1 MKDVVYSKDLER
13 YLVVEYEGDTVKRID
28 IERKDPGIAP
38 RGSAIAKAL
47 EKYLATGKDSFS
59 GYKVD
64 IGGMTPFE
72 RTVLET
78 IHRIPAGKT
87 MTYAEVARAAGKPK
101 AARAVGNVMAKNPVA
116 IILPCHRVLASNG
129 MGGYGG
135 GLDMKV
141 KLLKLEGSL

>member
-1 MKDVVYSKDLER
+1 
-13 YLVVEYEGDTVKRID
+13 
-28 IERKDPGIAP
+28 
-38 RGSAIAKAL
+38 
-47 EKYLATGKDSFS
+47 
-59 GYKVD
+59 
-64 IGGMTPFE
+64 
-72 RTVLET
+72 
-78 IHRIPAGKT
+78 

-101 AARAVGNVMAKNPVA
+101 AARAVGNVMAKNPIA

>member
-1 MKDVVYSKDLER
+1 M
-13 YLVVEYEGDTVKRID
+13 VEFEGKTIKRID
-28 IERKDPGIAP
+28 ISRKDPGIASC
-38 RGSAIAKAL
+38 GSAIARSL
-47 EKYLATGKDSFS
+47 EKYLATGKDTFS
-59 GYKVD
+59 DYKFD
-64 IGGMTPFE
+64 LEGMTQFE

-78 IHRIPAGKT
+78 IYRIPAGKT

-101 AARAVGNVMAKNPVA
+101 AARAVGNVMAKNPIA

>member
-13 YLVVEYEGDTVKRID
+13 YLVVEYEGNLIKRID
-28 IERKDPGIAP
+28 IERKDPGISP
-38 RGSAIAKAL
+38 RGSAIAKSL

-59 GYKVD
+59 EYKVD
-64 IGGMTPFE
+64 LEGMTPFE
-72 RTVLET
+72 RNVLET
-78 IHRIPAGKT
+78 IYRIPAGKT

-101 AARAVGNVMAKNPVA
+101 AARAVGNVMAKNPIA
-116 IILPCHRVLASNG
+116 IILPCHRILASGG

-141 KLLKLEGSL
+141 KLLRLEGSL

>member
-13 YLVVEYEGDTVKRID
+13 YLVVEYEGNTVKRID
-28 IERKDPGIAP
+28 IARKDPGITP
-38 RGSAIAKAL
+38 QGSAIARSI
-47 EKYLATGKDSFS
+47 EKYLATGKDCFS
-59 GYKVD
+59 KYQFNLD
-64 IGGMTPFE
+64 GMTPFE
-72 RTVLET
+72 HTVLET
-78 IHRIPAGKT
+78 IYKIPAGKT

-101 AARAVGNVMAKNPVA
+101 AARAVGNVMAKNPIA
-116 IILPCHRVLASNG
+116 ILLPCHRVLASNG